1 MSRSTAVHEDAQSYA
16 NPGIRATAGDLEGS
30 VAECPLRVIRGLAGQ
45 GGRSYLLLLQKRT
58 TAGAGDAL
66 PSTFPL
72 NCCVA
77 AICRVPFTASF
88 GLTQLRMIR
97 KYGGAHGQGDVEIG
111 AHSKNR

>member
-1 MSRSTAVHEDAQSYA
+1 MRFCGA
-16 NPGIRATAGDLEGS
+16 NVCYYPIIDS
-30 VAECPLRVIRGLAGQ
+30 VASLLTRRLWPFQAALRR
-45 GGRSYLLLLQKRT
+45 R
-58 TAGAGDAL
+58 L

-72 NCCVA
+72 NCFVA
-77 AICRVPFTASF
+77 AICPVPSTASF